1 MKKFA
6 TAIQVCGV
14 LVFCGGV
21 ALLSVPVAI
30 GFLGVAIVVFGLAAE
45 KGD

>member
-1 MKKFA
+1 LKKFA
-6 TAIQVCGV
+6 TAIQICGV

-21 ALLSVPVAI
+21 ALLNVPVAI
-30 GFLGVAIVVFGLAAE
+30 GFLGAAIVAFGLAAE